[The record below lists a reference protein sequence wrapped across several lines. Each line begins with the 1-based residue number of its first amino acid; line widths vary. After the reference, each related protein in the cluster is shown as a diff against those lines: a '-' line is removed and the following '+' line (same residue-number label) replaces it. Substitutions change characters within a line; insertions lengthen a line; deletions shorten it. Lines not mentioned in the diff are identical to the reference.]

1 MKTDVLVHVEF
12 KDGRAPADEKLQ
24 AEVPPGAERQI
35 CVQVLAG
42 FNATGGLMR
51 FLEEGEIGVVFVPMD
66 EIKSIKISV
75 PPIVS
80 SASLGDLTAVANR
93 AKMLDAVAARV
104 KL

>member
-1 MKTDVLVHVEF
+1 
-12 KDGRAPADEKLQ
+12 
-24 AEVPPGAERQI
+24 
-35 CVQVLAG
+35 
-42 FNATGGLMR
+42 
-51 FLEEGEIGVVFVPMD
+51 
-66 EIKSIKISV
+66 V